1 MKFSVLLFGLS
12 KVLLVASLVNK
23 PFKKHIKNSNVRLL
37 IKTRDNS
44 TGRLFLF
51 NRGKVRSVSGAQHPF
66 DVALVFKDPG
76 TGFSVL
82 ADRRKDAVFSAA
94 TRGDVHLEGMS
105 FWAMWFEEATKL
117 II

>member
-12 KVLLVASLVNK
+12 LVLKVTSLMNK
-23 PFKKHIKNSNVRLL
+23 PFKKHIQNSNIRLL
-37 IKTRDNS
+37 INTRDNS
-44 TGRLFLF
+44 RGRLFLF
-51 NRGKVRSVSGAQHPF
+51 NRGKVRSVSGAHHPF

-94 TRGDVHLEGMS
+94 ARGDVHIEGMS
-105 FWAMWFEEATKL
+105 VWAMWFEEAIKF
-117 II
+117 IM